1 MANRK
6 SNGPIDLSGQVA
18 VVTGGGSGVGLAI
31 TRLLGERGCR
41 VWIGSR
47 SQQRV
52 EQAAQQLRDEG
63 LMVQAMACDVT
74 SRDDVMALRDA
85 ALSDTGRLDI
95 WVNNAGRAGAFG
107 PILATP
113 ENDFLATTDTV
124 IRGTYYGS
132 LAALDAMTKA
142 GGGDLINLLGRGD
155 DGPVK
160 NQAAYGSAKTW
171 VRAFTGA
178 LAGEIKDSG
187 VRVHAFNPGLVRTD
201 MLGRIDAVR
210 GYGSGLNRFGSVIG
224 VLGLDADEAARPVL
238 DLIGSDRL
246 EYRGTAPLRLLAQAA
261 RNQVA
266 RLQGKGAGAMQ
277 IDITDLDPR
286 PSSLD

>member
-1 MANRK
+1 M
-6 SNGPIDLSGQVA
+6 
-18 VVTGGGSGVGLAI
+18 
-31 TRLLGERGCR
+31 
-41 VWIGSR
+41 
-47 SQQRV
+47 
-52 EQAAQQLRDEG
+52 
-63 LMVQAMACDVT
+63 
-74 SRDDVMALRDA
+74 RDA

-124 IRGTYYGS
+124 IRGTSYGS

-171 VRAFTGA
+171 VRALTGA

-246 EYRGTAPLRLLAQAA
+246 EYRGTAPPCGCSPRQRAIRWRGCRA
-261 RNQVA
+261 RA
-266 RLQGKGAGAMQ
+266 RCRSTSPTSTRGRVHS
-277 IDITDLDPR
+277 TDRPR
-286 PSSLD
+286 GPQRPRRAIVSRCR

>member
-1 MANRK
+1 MANRT

-85 ALSDTGRLDI
+85 ALADTGRLDI
-95 WVNNAGRAGAFG
+95 WVNNAARAGAFG

-113 ENDFLATTDTV
+113 EDDFLATTDTV

-210 GYGSGLNRFGSVIG
+210 ATA
-224 VLGLDADEAARPVL
+224 LG
-238 DLIGSDRL
+238 
-246 EYRGTAPLRLLAQAA
+246 
-261 RNQVA
+261 
-266 RLQGKGAGAMQ
+266 
-277 IDITDLDPR
+277 
-286 PSSLD
+286 